1 MTTTNQSGSKSVLE
15 VARRLLA
22 AALALAGLYLAA
34 FGNAWAPLAFELLGG
49 SEIGA
54 WLELIAPFLPMGFIG
69 LGVFLFASRWAK
81 PNSTGDDRNRD

>member
-1 MTTTNQSGSKSVLE
+1 MAKARQSGNNSVLDF
-15 VARRLLA
+15 ARRLIA
-22 AALALAGLYLAA
+22 AALVAAGLYLAV

-49 SEIGA
+49 SETGA